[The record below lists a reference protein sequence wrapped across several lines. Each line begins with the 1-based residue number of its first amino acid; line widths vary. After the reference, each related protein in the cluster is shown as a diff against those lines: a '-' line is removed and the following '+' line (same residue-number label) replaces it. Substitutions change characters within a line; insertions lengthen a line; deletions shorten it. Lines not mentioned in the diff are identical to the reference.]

1 MNQLNFIKTD
11 KSTIVKNGRKKFAEV
26 TYNKNPD
33 YNYCI
38 WFNRMCLSGYA
49 TEEIAM
55 QRVNSLYQEQLDFI
69 NHLREQIT
77 NQKTHL

>member
-1 MNQLNFIKTD
+1 MNQLSFIKTD

-38 WFNRMCLSGYA
+38 WINRICLSGYA

-69 NHLREQIT
+69 NHLRAQIK
-77 NQKTHL
+77 N

>member
-1 MNQLNFIKTD
+1 
-11 KSTIVKNGRKKFAEV
+11 
-26 TYNKNPD
+26 
-33 YNYCI
+33 
-38 WFNRMCLSGYA
+38 MCLSGYA

-69 NHLREQIT
+69 NHLRAQIT

>member
-1 MNQLNFIKTD
+1 MNQLKFIKTD
-11 KSTIVKNGRKKFAEV
+11 NSTIVKNGRKKFAEV

-33 YNYCI
+33 YKYCI
-38 WFNRMCLSGYA
+38 WLNRICLSGYE

-69 NHLREQIT
+69 NHLRAQI
-77 NQKTHL
+77 NN